1 MKIRKDERKLVL
13 DFIEI
18 IENEELEKKALNYNK
33 LAECLKKLLKHYDE
47 SRMISKNLNVFLN
60 YTRREDKEC

>member
-1 MKIRKDERKLVL
+1 MKISKYERKLIL
-13 DFIEI
+13 EFIKI
-18 IENEELEKKALNYNK
+18 IENGELAEKAINYNK
-33 LAECLKKLLKHYDE
+33 LGECLNKLLKHYDE